1 MGRPKKKEVVQEVKS
16 ENKRILLS
24 QIIEKINVGIP
35 IFADFNN
42 KEYFESICHGVE
54 FTPYLKLEKK
64 RQVLSMFMIRA
75 GMIDVTFEDPS
86 EVAIEL
92 EKLYALYLLLQPY
105 TNIEIDISDL
115 SDEDYDTL
123 MVSGFLA
130 KVMQYCQNDYFKM
143 QDLLND
149 VYRVEGIFN
158 KKKANEELD
167 LSKMEE
173 LINSMKTLFANLSPE
188 DLKNMNEIIT
198 ANDPLYGALKEYVVT
213 DHIK

>member
-188 DLKNMNEIIT
+188 DLKNM
-198 ANDPLYGALKEYVVT
+198 KMVVNST
-213 DHIK
+213 